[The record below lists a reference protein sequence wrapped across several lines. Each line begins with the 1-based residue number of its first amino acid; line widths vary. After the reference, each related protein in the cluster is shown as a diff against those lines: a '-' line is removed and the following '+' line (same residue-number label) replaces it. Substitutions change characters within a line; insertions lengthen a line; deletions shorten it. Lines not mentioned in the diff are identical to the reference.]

1 MEKELGTD
9 IAGGIAEA
17 LRVGASVMIRHLAR
31 GTSLTSRNVLAALA
45 AEGPSRLTALAT
57 ATGIA
62 QPAMTQLVGRLE
74 REGLV
79 VRLIDPEDAR
89 ATLVAITD
97 AGRALRAE
105 LHQSAHERMAELL
118 DRLSADDQATLALA
132 MRVATP
138 LLEQLTRDAAQYSRS
153 EPRPRPDHLS
163 YPQSFPSAEKK
174 SSDESHC
181 YRCRRITGSDGSGP
195 VGGLRSR
202 DA

>member
-1 MEKELGTD
+1 MEEELGSD

-17 LRVGASVMIRHLAR
+17 LRVGTTVMVRHLAQ

-45 AEGPSRLTALAT
+45 RGGASRLTALAT

-62 QPAMTQLVGRLE
+62 QPAMTQLVGRME

-105 LHQSAHERMAELL
+105 QHHSTHERMAGLL

-132 MRVATP
+132 MRVAMP
-138 LLEQLTRDAAQYSRS
+138 LLRQLTPDVAQHPQPEPAAAS
-153 EPRPRPDHLS
+153 L
-163 YPQSFPSAEKK
+163 
-174 SSDESHC
+174 
-181 YRCRRITGSDGSGP
+181 IT
-195 VGGLRSR
+195 
-202 DA
+202 

>member
-1 MEKELGTD
+1 MEKELGSD
-9 IAGGIAEA
+9 IAGDIAEA

-79 VRLIDPEDAR
+79 VRLIDPEDGR

-105 LHQSAHERMAELL
+105 QRQSAHERMAELL

-132 MRVATP
+132 MRVAMP
-138 LLEQLTRDAAQYSRS
+138 LLEQLNRDAAVRPHS
-153 EPRPRPDHLS
+153 EPA
-163 YPQSFPSAEKK
+163 SA
-174 SSDESHC
+174 SS
-181 YRCRRITGSDGSGP
+181 I
-195 VGGLRSR
+195 
-202 DA
+202 A

>member
-1 MEKELGTD
+1 MENELSSD

-74 REGLV
+74 RDGLV
-79 VRLIDPEDAR
+79 VRLVDPEDAR

-138 LLEQLTRDAAQYSRS
+138 LLEQLTRDAAQHSRS
-153 EPRPRPDHLS
+153 ET
-163 YPQSFPSAEKK
+163 A
-174 SSDESHC
+174 
-181 YRCRRITGSDGSGP
+181 
-195 VGGLRSR
+195 
-202 DA
+202 DAS

>member
-1 MEKELGTD
+1 MEEELGSD

-17 LRVGASVMIRHLAR
+17 LRVGASVMVRHLAR

-45 AEGPSRLTALAT
+45 TEGPSRLTALAT

-74 REGLV
+74 REALV

-105 LHQSAHERMAELL
+105 QGHSAHDRMAELL
-118 DRLSADDQATLALA
+118 DKLSADDQATLALA
-132 MRVATP
+132 MRVAMP
-138 LLEQLTRDAAQYSRS
+138 LLQQLTSDAALHPQP
-153 EPRPRPDHLS
+153 EPAAASL
-163 YPQSFPSAEKK
+163 
-174 SSDESHC
+174 
-181 YRCRRITGSDGSGP
+181 IT
-195 VGGLRSR
+195 
-202 DA
+202 

>member
-1 MEKELGTD
+1 MEKELGSD
-9 IAGGIAEA
+9 IGVGIAEA
-17 LRVGASVMIRHLAR
+17 LRVGTTVMVRHLAR

-45 AEGPSRLTALAT
+45 TEGPSRLTALAT

-97 AGRALRAE
+97 VGRALRDE
-105 LHQSAHERMAELL
+105 LHRSLHERMAELL

-138 LLEQLTRDAAQYSRS
+138 LLQQLTRDAAQ
-153 EPRPRPDHLS
+153 H
-163 YPQSFPSAEKK
+163 PQSETAAAS
-174 SSDESHC
+174 
-181 YRCRRITGSDGSGP
+181 
-195 VGGLRSR
+195 
-202 DA
+202 

>member
-1 MEKELGTD
+1 MEKELSSD

-45 AEGPSRLTALAT
+45 VEGPCRLTALAT

-105 LHQSAHERMAELL
+105 QRQSVRERMAELL
-118 DRLSADDQATLALA
+118 DRLSVDDQATLALA
-132 MRVATP
+132 MRVAMP
-138 LLEQLTRDAAQYSRS
+138 LLQQLTRDTGQHPDCQPAAV
-153 EPRPRPDHLS
+153 
-163 YPQSFPSAEKK
+163 
-174 SSDESHC
+174 SS
-181 YRCRRITGSDGSGP
+181 IN
-195 VGGLRSR
+195 
-202 DA
+202 